1 MLLESSKQKTYSI
14 MSHDSFLLVTRSQ
27 LKFCK
32 VMRDPN
38 QKGKSP
44 GFCWAYI
51 HTPEVFPLFECYIQ
65 EALQDFGAVAC

>member
-1 MLLESSKQKTYSI
+1 LKAQNRRLDSI
-14 MSHDSFLLVTRSQ
+14 MSHDSFLLVTASQ

>member
-1 MLLESSKQKTYSI
+1 
-14 MSHDSFLLVTRSQ
+14 
-27 LKFCK
+27 
-32 VMRDPN
+32 MRDPN